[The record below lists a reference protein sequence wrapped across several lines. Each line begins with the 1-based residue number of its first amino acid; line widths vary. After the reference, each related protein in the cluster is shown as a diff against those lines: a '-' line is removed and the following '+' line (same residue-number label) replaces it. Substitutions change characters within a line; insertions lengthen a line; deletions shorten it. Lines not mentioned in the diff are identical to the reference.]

1 MLDNMKFNKTFLF
14 AKEKTI
20 NRNDDKELLKNLK
33 NKYKKYRED
42 WNNQPKNC
50 IKKNLLGFEFAFIKT
65 IYLFCINTM
74 IFVYNEKH
82 NS

>member
-1 MLDNMKFNKTFLF
+1 MKFNKTFLF

-20 NRNDDKELLKNLK
+20 NRNDDKELLKTLK

-50 IKKNLLGFEFAFIKT
+50 IKKN
-65 IYLFCINTM
+65 
-74 IFVYNEKH
+74 
-82 NS
+82 